1 MNFSRVHGD
10 VFRAPQGR
18 MLLSVLI
25 GNGVQ
30 ITIMSLITLGKV
42 LFLKFYW
49 RFLYVYLVFACLGFL
64 SPASRGALMTCKYLI
79 VVLCSF
85 IWYVQVRLS
94 VMSFWVHQL
103 VILQRVYI
111 KVSIDIEPDLNSRSF
126 SCSVWRWKLEKKCS
140 YDCCCLSW
148 VKISF

>member
-42 LFLKFYW
+42 LFLNFY
-49 RFLYVYLVFACLGFL
+49 
-64 SPASRGALMTCKYLI
+64 
-79 VVLCSF
+79 
-85 IWYVQVRLS
+85 
-94 VMSFWVHQL
+94 
-103 VILQRVYI
+103 
-111 KVSIDIEPDLNSRSF
+111 
-126 SCSVWRWKLEKKCS
+126 
-140 YDCCCLSW
+140 
-148 VKISF
+148 